1 MPLDPQAQVVLD
13 QLAAMNLPPAHTV
26 SPEEARINLNARPRS
41 PGPEMAKVE
50 DRSIPGDG
58 PDIPVRIYTPHG
70 SGPFPA
76 MVWFHGG
83 GWVVGN
89 LDTADGN
96 ARHVA
101 AGAGCVVVSV
111 GYRLAPEDK
120 FPAAADDS
128 YSATQWL
135 ADNAASVNVDPA
147 RIAVGGDSAGGNLA
161 AVVSLMARDRGGP
174 PLVFQLMVYP
184 ATERNFDT
192 ESCREN
198 ADGYLLTTDSM
209 KWFWGHY
216 LRSEEDAANPYAA
229 PMTADDLSGL
239 PPALIITAEFDP
251 LRDEG
256 EAYGRRLQAAG
267 VPATNSRYDG
277 MIHGFFSMS
286 LVIDK
291 GRQAVLEASTALRA
305 AFGAR
310 DPSTAG

>member
-13 QLAAMNLPPAHTV
+13 QLAAMDLPPAHTV

-50 DRSIPGDG
+50 DRLIPGDG

-70 SGPFPA
+70 SGPFPG

-89 LDTADGN
+89 LDTADGT

-128 YSATQWL
+128 YAATRWV
-135 ADNAASVNVDPA
+135 AENAASIDVDPA

-184 ATERNFDT
+184 ATERNFET

-216 LRSEEDAANPYAA
+216 LKSEEDAVNPYAA
-229 PMTADDLSGL
+229 PMARRRLVRTASGFDYYGGVR
-239 PPALIITAEFDP
+239 PPA
-251 LRDEG
+251 
-256 EAYGRRLQAAG
+256 GRG
-267 VPATNSRYDG
+267 G
-277 MIHGFFSMS
+277 G
-286 LVIDK
+286 
-291 GRQAVLEASTALRA
+291 LRA
-305 AFGAR
+305 AI
-310 DPSTAG
+310 AGGGRSGHQQPVRRHDSRILQHVPGHR

>member
-50 DRSIPGDG
+50 DRLIPGDG

-70 SGPFPA
+70 SGPFPG

-128 YSATQWL
+128 YAATRWV
-135 ADNAASVNVDPA
+135 AENAASIDVDRPA
-147 RIAVGGDSAGGNLA
+147 
-161 AVVSLMARDRGGP
+161 
-174 PLVFQLMVYP
+174 
-184 ATERNFDT
+184 
-192 ESCREN
+192 
-198 ADGYLLTTDSM
+198 
-209 KWFWGHY
+209 
-216 LRSEEDAANPYAA
+216 
-229 PMTADDLSGL
+229 
-239 PPALIITAEFDP
+239 
-251 LRDEG
+251 
-256 EAYGRRLQAAG
+256 
-267 VPATNSRYDG
+267 
-277 MIHGFFSMS
+277 
-286 LVIDK
+286 
-291 GRQAVLEASTALRA
+291 
-305 AFGAR
+305 
-310 DPSTAG
+310 